1 MPDFQTIE
9 VPVAGM
15 DCADCTMHVQKA
27 ISSLPGVEGVEVFL
41 AAEKAVVRLDAEA
54 VDLPAI
60 RRAVERAGYSVPD
73 LAANTDAGTAGLQ
86 DFTRPI
92 MALLGVVF
100 GVVLF
105 VVVVGEWLG
114 LFEAITSQIPWFV
127 GLGIVLVGGYP
138 VFVKVVR
145 AALNRQIISHTLMT
159 LGVIAALAVG
169 EWATAAVVV
178 FFMRVGDYVES
189 FTAERA
195 RRAVKDLTE
204 IAPRMARIERQGEEI
219 ETPIEQV
226 SAGDIVIVRPGEMIP
241 VDGEV
246 TGGQATVDQSSIT
259 GESLPVEAG
268 PGASVYAAT
277 LVNLG
282 SLHVRTTHVG
292 PDSTYGRVISLV
304 EQAEAHKADVQRIAD
319 RFSAYYLPLVAGI
332 AALTY
337 LIRRDPLATAAVLL
351 VACSCSF
358 ALATPIAMLASIGA
372 GAKRGLMIK
381 GGKYLEILAKADVL
395 LIDKTGTLTLGKP
408 EITEIV
414 GIANSE
420 LGIRYS
426 ESGIRSSELGTGEY
440 EAKISH
446 TTLAS
451 PSSRLVNPN
460 SSLLIHNSPL
470 AILQLAASAERY
482 SEHPLAQAVRVEALK
497 RGLELYQPLHF
508 EALPGLGV
516 RAEVNGQQVSVG
528 SRRFANHYDGVNGD
542 FSQRI
547 ARLEAEGKTLLLVS
561 ADGQV
566 LGALAAADTLR
577 PEVPL
582 AIGELRSL
590 GIQQIELITGD
601 SQEVAR
607 TLAGQL
613 GVKYRAGLLPEDKI
627 RVVQEYQSQGHT
639 VIMVGDGVNDAPAL
653 AQADVGIAMG
663 VAGSAI
669 AVEAADIALMR
680 DDWTLVPQALLI
692 ARRTMRVVKV
702 NIAFT
707 ALYNLV
713 GLSLAAL
720 GYLPPVL
727 AAAAQSVPD
736 LIILGNS
743 SRLLRQKE

>member
-1 MPDFQTIE
+1 MTEIQILEIPIT
-9 VPVAGM
+9 GM
-15 DCADCTMHVQKA
+15 DCADCTMHVQRS
-27 ISSLPGVEGVEVFL
+27 ISSLHGVEGVEVFL

-60 RRAVERAGYSVPD
+60 RRAVQRAGYSVPD
-73 LAANTDAGTAGLQ
+73 VADITGDSASGLQ

-92 MALLGVVF
+92 MALIGVVF

-114 LFEAITSQIPWFV
+114 LFEAITAQVPWMV
-127 GLGIVLVGGYP
+127 GLGIVLAGGYP

-145 AALNRQIISHTLMT
+145 AALNRQVISHTLMT

-204 IAPRMARIERQGEEI
+204 LAPRMARIERQGEEI

-226 SAGDIVIVRPGEMIP
+226 GPGDIVIVRPGEMIP

-259 GESLPVEAG
+259 GESLPVEVG

-282 SLHVRTTHVG
+282 SLQVRTTHVG

-337 LIRRDPLATAAVLL
+337 LFRGDPLATAAVLV

-381 GGKYLEILAKADVL
+381 GGKYLEILARADVL

-408 EITEIV
+408 EITDVV
-414 GIANSE
+414 GVAN
-420 LGIRYS
+420 S
-426 ESGIRSSELGTGEY
+426 ESGIRNGETGM
-440 EAKISH
+440 SH
-446 TTLAS
+446 TPLVS
-451 PSSRLVNPN
+451 P
-460 SSLLIHNSPL
+460 NSPL

-482 SEHPLAQAVRVEALK
+482 SEHPLAQAVRVEAVK

-508 EALPGLGV
+508 EAIPGLGV
-516 RAEVNGQQVSVG
+516 RAEVNGWQVSVG
-528 SRRFANHYDGVNGD
+528 SRRYLSDGTEWVNGD
-542 FSQRI
+542 FNQCI
-547 ARLEAEGKTLLLVS
+547 GRLEAEGKTLLLVA

-577 PEVPL
+577 QEVPL
-582 AIGELRSL
+582 AIEELRTL
-590 GIQQIELITGD
+590 GIRQIELITGD

-613 GVKYRAGLLPEDKI
+613 GVEYRAGLLPEDKI

-639 VIMVGDGVNDAPAL
+639 VVMVGDGVNDAPAL

-680 DDWTLVPQALLI
+680 DDWTLVPQVLRI
-692 ARRTMRVVKV
+692 AYRTMRVVKV

-720 GYLPPVL
+720 GYLPPVF
-727 AAAAQSVPD
+727 AAAAQSIPD

-743 SRLLRQKE
+743 SRLLRQKK